1 MIKPSIQVLCE
12 ATHASYDRDWT
23 YAKKLGKAT
32 ARKEHSR
39 RSGPVLRGSM
49 ALPFTV
55 TTGQSKVSALLQET
69 VM

>member
-32 ARKEHSR
+32 ARKEQQKKRPCAEREHGS
-39 RSGPVLRGSM
+39 PV
-49 ALPFTV
+49 
-55 TTGQSKVSALLQET
+55 
-69 VM
+69 